1 LSQGPSSGI
10 VDKTFVELMIV
21 LLFTAFI
28 IYVVNAVKLFN
39 DGKMEEALKEIVLVE
54 DYSKDVL
61 QLLAQLE
68 SIE

>member
-1 LSQGPSSGI
+1 
-10 VDKTFVELMIV
+10 VELMIV